1 MTGEFVK
8 LEYKQFFRSSYWQKS
23 IALNI
28 LLGFVALY
36 FIVVFIALG
45 FSLYPVIHKFFPDQ
59 DPLVIASSFLF
70 YWFLADLLMRF
81 FFQKLPLMQVKPLL
95 TLPIK
100 KSKIIH
106 YVLRKSLFSFFNF
119 LPLFAIIPFGIVTAV
134 EGEYESGKI
143 FTWIIFVVL
152 ATLIINFLNF
162 IIESKSSE
170 SELSF
175 LPLLVIASI
184 LFGLNY
190 FEIVQFD
197 SFLSDGV
204 EYIVT
209 NPFYMIIPLLVLIG
223 LYVFNFQNLKKQLYL
238 DRSVQN
244 KAMTIQSSDLSWTQR
259 FGSSAPFLKLDLR
272 LIWRNKRSRSTV
284 FILVI
289 GLLYGLFFYPN
300 KVYQQWD
307 AMFVFVGIF
316 ITGIFMINFGQFIP
330 AWDSSYYKLLM
341 SQNIRYKDYLN
352 SKYTLMMLSALIL
365 FVLSIPYVYFGWKVL
380 LIHFAAMVYNI
391 GVNTHVLLYAG
402 SFNRKK
408 INLDQRA
415 AFNYQGTG
423 AVQWLVGIPLL
434 VLPVLFFYLPYKLI
448 NFESGLAFLIVLG
461 LLGILFHTKL
471 MRMITLKYR
480 EVKYPMIEAFNQDN

>member
-1 MTGEFVK
+1 MTSDFVK
-8 LEYKQFFRSSYWQKS
+8 LEQKQFFRSSYWQKS

-45 FSLYPVIHKFFPDQ
+45 FSLYPIIFKYFPDQ
-59 DPLVIASSFLF
+59 DPLVVASSFLF
-70 YWFLADLLMRF
+70 YWFLADLVMRF

-100 KSKIIH
+100 KSKVIH

-119 LPLFAIIPFGIVTAV
+119 LPLFAIIPFGIVTV
-134 EGEYESGKI
+134 MEGGYDSGKM
-143 FTWIIFVVL
+143 FTWIVFVVL
-152 ATLIINFLNF
+152 ATLIVNFLNF
-162 IIESKSSE
+162 IIEIKSSE
-170 SELSF
+170 SDLSF

-190 FEIVQFD
+190 FELVQFD
-197 SFLSDGV
+197 TFLAQGV
-204 EYIVT
+204 ISIVEKPVYLIV
-209 NPFYMIIPLLVLIG
+209 PFLVLVG
-223 LYVFNFQNLKKQLYL
+223 LYFLDFQNLKKQLYL
-238 DRSVQN
+238 DRSVRT
-244 KAMTIQSSDLSWTQR
+244 KTMTINSSDLSWTQK

-300 KVYQQWD
+300 KMYQEWD
-307 AMFVFVGIF
+307 AMFVFVGVF

-365 FVLSIPYVYFGWKVL
+365 FILSIPYVYFGWKII

-391 GVNTHVLLYAG
+391 GVNSHVLLYAG

-434 VLPVLFFYLPYKLI
+434 LLPVLFFYLPYKFI
-448 NFESGLAFLIVLG
+448 NFESGLTFLIILG

-471 MRMITLKYR
+471 MRFITAKYQ

>member
-175 LPLLVIASI
+175 LPLLVIA
-184 LFGLNY
+184 
-190 FEIVQFD
+190 
-197 SFLSDGV
+197 
-204 EYIVT
+204 
-209 NPFYMIIPLLVLIG
+209 
-223 LYVFNFQNLKKQLYL
+223 
-238 DRSVQN
+238 
-244 KAMTIQSSDLSWTQR
+244 
-259 FGSSAPFLKLDLR
+259 
-272 LIWRNKRSRSTV
+272 
-284 FILVI
+284 
-289 GLLYGLFFYPN
+289 
-300 KVYQQWD
+300 
-307 AMFVFVGIF
+307 
-316 ITGIFMINFGQFIP
+316 
-330 AWDSSYYKLLM
+330 
-341 SQNIRYKDYLN
+341 
-352 SKYTLMMLSALIL
+352 
-365 FVLSIPYVYFGWKVL
+365 
-380 LIHFAAMVYNI
+380 
-391 GVNTHVLLYAG
+391 
-402 SFNRKK
+402 
-408 INLDQRA
+408 
-415 AFNYQGTG
+415 
-423 AVQWLVGIPLL
+423 
-434 VLPVLFFYLPYKLI
+434 
-448 NFESGLAFLIVLG
+448 
-461 LLGILFHTKL
+461 
-471 MRMITLKYR
+471 
-480 EVKYPMIEAFNQDN
+480 